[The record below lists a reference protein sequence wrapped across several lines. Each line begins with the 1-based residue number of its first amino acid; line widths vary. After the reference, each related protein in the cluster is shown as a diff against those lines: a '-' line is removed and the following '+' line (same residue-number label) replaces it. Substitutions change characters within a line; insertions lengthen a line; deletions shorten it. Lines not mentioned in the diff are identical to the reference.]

1 MKLFSKTWQND
12 WPWLKLAITSVLKTC
27 TEPIDWRIV
36 CDDGTREDVKKV
48 IDQALQAA
56 PSKHG
61 EGYRKDTF
69 EVVEVSERF
78 PEAMKIQSGYMRQQW
93 VKMNAHKVMGSG
105 IFWNW
110 DSDVI
115 AVKPFGS
122 SIFCNPQGKPVH
134 FFTPL
139 NNLLMTEK
147 DPTAIEAHKG
157 RRHITEICLD
167 YNHVCFEFMRCMP
180 APLIGEILA
189 HASTQRE
196 WDRAYEVM
204 KSGDHR
210 LSEFNIIGQYCHL
223 YYPDAF
229 EWKNASNYETWSG
242 GYVLQGEKIVYQQHA
257 YVAQG
262 WSWNGIPAEVA
273 KFVEEL

>member
-1 MKLFSKTWQND
+1 MKLFTKTWQND

-27 TEPIDWRIV
+27 REPVDWRIV
-36 CDDGTREDVKKV
+36 CDDGTRGEVEKV
-48 IDQALQAA
+48 ITQAKQSAKSRDLD
-56 PSKHG
+56 S
-61 EGYRKDTF
+61 F
-69 EVVEVSERF
+69 EVVEVSEKF
-78 PEAMKIQSGYMRQQW
+78 PEALQIQSGYMRQQW
-93 VKMNAHKVMGSG
+93 VKMNAHRVMGPDL
-105 IFWNW
+105 FWNW

-115 AVKPFGS
+115 AVKPFDRGT
-122 SIFCNPQGKPVH
+122 FCNPQGKPVH
-134 FFTPL
+134 FFTQL
-139 NNLLMTEK
+139 NHLIMTEK

-180 APLIGEILA
+180 APLIGEILQ

-196 WDRAYEVM
+196 WERAYAVM

-229 EWKNASNYETWSG
+229 EWKNASNHETWSG
-242 GYVLQGEKIVYQQHA
+242 GYVLEGDKIVYQAHA

-262 WSWNGIPAEVA
+262 WSWNGIPNEVA
-273 KFVEEL
+273 KFVEAL